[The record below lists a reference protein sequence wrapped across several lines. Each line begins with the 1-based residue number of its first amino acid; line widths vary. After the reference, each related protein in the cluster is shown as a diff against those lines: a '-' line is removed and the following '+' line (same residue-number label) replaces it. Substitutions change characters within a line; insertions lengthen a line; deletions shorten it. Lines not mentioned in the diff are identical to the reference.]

1 MWRSNSREYSYD
13 LAWNRIT
20 VQSGNA
26 TQTTAYNAPWALSD
40 LPPQHTSLP
49 LTPDAQSES
58 TPRSDPAK
66 SPLTL
71 ADDLEKIA
79 RDYQD
84 GQQFGV

>member
-1 MWRSNSREYSYD
+1 MTWRGTGSRCR
-13 LAWNRIT
+13 AGMRRKRRPT
-20 VQSGNA
+20 MRPG
-26 TQTTAYNAPWALSD
+26 ALGP
-40 LPPQHTSLP
+40 PPQHTSLP

>member
-1 MWRSNSREYSYD
+1 
-13 LAWNRIT
+13 
-20 VQSGNA
+20 
-26 TQTTAYNAPWALSD
+26 
-40 LPPQHTSLP
+40 LP